1 MNEVGRGSNAIVYRG
16 RYADTFHQTLN
27 HYVLIKELFPLHPAN
42 EIYRASD
49 GSIICTAEGKA
60 LWDIHRQ
67 SFETGNRAHLSLME
81 ASPDQIGSNLNT
93 YGLNGTLYTV
103 MGLSGGRSLESLAS
117 GEAQSLR
124 LQTERMLNILDALEV
139 FHQNGLLHLDVAPDN
154 ILISRSGSQER
165 VTLIDFNSC
174 AAVGPNGMH
183 ASAAASVKQGY
194 TAPEIRSGWLNQVG
208 VPADLYSATA
218 VFFRLITGAPLTPF
232 QMIRN
237 QPPDVNQCQCMR
249 QMPETVRS
257 LTAQILR
264 RGLYSLPQKRY
275 QSAEEMRND
284 LRELLNRIDGV
295 GITYSALWEVGHRNA
310 QRMVRQNASLAY
322 MSKTED
328 LYPLR
333 VQWYNNEESEAF
345 RLGGPR
351 REARR
356 ALWYNKDERTG
367 EAVARVGGSRR
378 ERRRPSWYNNE
389 RTGPKGTVARLGGP
403 RMGARRA
410 LLQNGGAVVSAQEF
424 TLEVLHRREH
434 AVLLLGA
441 GGMGKSTL
449 LMRMALE
456 ASSRYRPTEPA
467 MLYVPL
473 SSWKQNETSFLL
485 DHILQDMKFD
495 LSTRTMEDARH
506 ALTDLLAGGGGKKGT
521 LMLLLDGMN
530 EASGD
535 ISALV
540 EEINRLSALPGLRVL
555 VTSRSV
561 PEKLKA
567 EQAALVPLAP
577 QDVSGALAKNGLLL
591 PEKPEMQRLLQ
602 TPMMLS
608 MFIQT
613 AQAQNGQVLCGTE
626 QELLESY
633 FQSLGGKT
641 EKDGEAARY
650 QADMA
655 IQLILPRIAN
665 RMKRHPAGMDDRALM
680 ENVLPCRVLL
690 RSRVLATAFPQWI
703 GHGGEL
709 SGGKAM
715 SNDAWYAQIVQQLL
729 WKRLGLLLRD
739 GAGRYH
745 MPHQILQEY
754 LCGKAREN
762 QRRILLAR
770 YRRIALAA
778 AVLLL
783 AAACS
788 LAVYEIA
795 LKPEPPHYFEVEYS
809 NVLLE
814 GIWPAYKQCETQ
826 REALKNLLEGI
837 ILTAEC
843 KKKVADNADLP
854 AARTMFA
861 TILKMSETPQWV
873 VAGSGNTI
881 DFEHCMALLN
891 LPKEQGEAYQ
901 VYIDGY
907 ELLRGGS
914 ENDSLKDYCE
924 ALENLL
930 TLDQEA
936 AELLCKLVW
945 VPHMALE
952 EQNERWVNIRSGMD
966 RSEKLEWKE
975 LFIGQ
980 KGNLKELLEMLSAEL
995 EETNAARKA
1004 AQDGLAARFPFLEQ
1018 CMKKE

>member
-1 MNEVGRGSNAIVYRG
+1 MDDRKALTEGTILKFPGMECAIMNEVGRGSNAIVYRG

-49 GSIICTAEGKA
+49 GSIVCTAEGEA
-60 LWDIHRQ
+60 LWNIHRQ
-67 SFETGNRAHLSLME
+67 SFETGNKAHLSLME
-81 ASPDQIGSNLNT
+81 ANPDQIGSNLNT
-93 YGLNGTLYTV
+93 YRLNGTLYTV

-139 FHQNGLLHLDVAPDN
+139 FHRNGLLHLDVAPDN

-174 AAVGPNGMH
+174 AAVMPNGMD
-183 ASAAASVKQGY
+183 ASAVASVKQGY
-194 TAPEIRSGWLNQVG
+194 TAPEIRSGMLNQVG

-232 QMIRN
+232 QMIRS

-249 QMPETVRS
+249 EMPETVRS
-257 LTAQILR
+257 LTTQILR

-295 GITYSALWEVGHRNA
+295 GITYSALWEVGRRNA
-310 QRMVRQNASLAY
+310 HRMVRQNASLAY
-322 MSKTED
+322 MSKTEN

-333 VQWYNNEESEAF
+333 VQW
-345 RLGGPR
+345 
-351 REARR
+351 
-356 ALWYNKDERTG
+356 
-367 EAVARVGGSRR
+367 
-378 ERRRPSWYNNE
+378 
-389 RTGPKGTVARLGGP
+389 
-403 RMGARRA
+403 
-410 LLQNGGAVVSAQEF
+410 QNGGAAVSAQQF
-424 TLEVLHRREH
+424 TFEVLHRREH

-449 LMRMALE
+449 LMRMALD
-456 ASSRYRPTEPA
+456 ASSRYQPAEPA
-467 MLYVPL
+467 MLYMSL
-473 SSWKQNETSFLL
+473 SSWKQNETNYLL

-506 ALTDLLAGGGGKKGT
+506 ALTDLLARGGEKNGT

-535 ISALV
+535 ISTLV

-561 PEKLKA
+561 PERLKA
-567 EQAALVPLAP
+567 EQASLVPLGP
-577 QDVSGALAKNGLLL
+577 QDVSGALAKSGLVL
-591 PEKPEMQRLLQ
+591 PEKTEMQRLLQ

-626 QELLESY
+626 HELLESY
-633 FQSLGGKT
+633 FQALSDKA
-641 EKDGEAARY
+641 EKDGEAAHY
-650 QADMA
+650 QANMA

-665 RMKRHPAGMDDRALM
+665 RMKRYTAGMDDQALM
-680 ENVLPCRVLL
+680 ENVLPCRALL
-690 RSRVLATAFPQWI
+690 RSRILAMAFPQWI

-709 SGGKAM
+709 AGDKAM
-715 SNDAWYAQIVQQLL
+715 SNDAWYALIVQQLL

-754 LCGKAREN
+754 LCEKAREN

-770 YRRIALAA
+770 YRRIALTA

-783 AAACS
+783 TAICS

-814 GIWPAYKQCETQ
+814 GIWPPYKQCESQ
-826 REALKNLLEGI
+826 REALKNLLDGI
-837 ILTAEC
+837 IMPAEC
-843 KKKVADNADLP
+843 QRKVADNTEIP
-854 AARTMFA
+854 AARSIFA
-861 TILKMSETPQWV
+861 TIKDMSATPQWV
-873 VAGSGNTI
+873 VPGSGNTI
-881 DFEHCMALLN
+881 DFEHCIALLN
-891 LPKEQGEAYQ
+891 LPKEQGEAYL
-901 VYIDGY
+901 VYIGGY
-907 ELLRGGS
+907 ELLQGGS
-914 ENDSLKDYCE
+914 TNCSLREYCE
-924 ALENLL
+924 TLENLL
-930 TLDQEA
+930 TLDKEM

-945 VPHMALE
+945 VPHMALG
-952 EQNERWVNIRSGMD
+952 EQNERWINIRSGMD
-966 RSEKLEWKE
+966 RSEQREWKE
-975 LFIGQ
+975 LFIAQ
-980 KGNLKELLEMLSAEL
+980 KSNL
-995 EETNAARKA
+995 EETLKMLSDELEDTIVAKKA
-1004 AQDGLAARFPFLEQ
+1004 AKDDLTTRFPFLEQ
-1018 CMKKE
+1018 FMEQE